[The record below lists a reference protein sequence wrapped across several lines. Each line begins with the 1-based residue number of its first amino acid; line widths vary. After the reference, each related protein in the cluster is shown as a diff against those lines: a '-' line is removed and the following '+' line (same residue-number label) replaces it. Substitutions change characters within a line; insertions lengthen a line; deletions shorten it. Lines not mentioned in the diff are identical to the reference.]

1 MEAIDKITNLSD
13 QFMNTLFE
21 KLLKIDVKLASLVLD
36 LVAVRKPFSGRVEE
50 SSFRRVPSVRSFTV
64 KPGEENELLIGSGLE
79 RKLPSIK
86 KVDIVKEQNKMN
98 QYMARRIKAM
108 RAVLRLGRPDIFWK
122 IVEKEM
128 KRSTA
133 FRTSAINHV
142 LGTWYKSLDFQRVVN
157 ITYGVEKILRDE
169 INNLKYF
176 RVFIP
181 KGDPEE
187 IARFFKENPGQPWPG
202 KERPLG
208 VPTAPWR
215 VVLHMWKGFL
225 TLFLEE
231 EIKKYNHAYMP
242 GVGTKSAIQQLV
254 LDTCKHKYIYEFD
267 LKGFFNNVDI
277 DSVIKLL
284 LERGMPASQAA
295 HLERILLSCPE
306 NVNVEPETWEYDME
320 MIRMIEEDG
329 YMPSLSMLYSKD
341 SKSGGASEEMMWDQ
355 AYQVES
361 GFGGGEGYS
370 YDDLLGYRK
379 AAILEESQGYQWD
392 GNKYMFG
399 MNLKAGL
406 PQGAAPSTILSLLA
420 LSNWYKELQE
430 KGIKLLM
437 YADDGI
443 LYADEPFKVFPPV
456 GFEFASEKSGPV
468 RWGDNRPKN
477 EIKFLGVI
485 YNFVTGML
493 RGSTRNGST
502 LEFDSRQADVLQL
515 LKAFVP
521 GGSLDEMGAMVKSNI
536 FGLAL
541 SKLYGGKFGRLQY
554 DELVQYSDSS
564 YWARYHDLDKLKR
577 DRHTQRIASTVACGW
592 LAGLVK
598 QSMGQYTRDEFF
610 AWSKLYHK
618 YKVWEV
624 DNIEIDDVKAAHEWQ
639 NIWNSRDW

>member
-1 MEAIDKITNLSD
+1 MD
-13 QFMNTLFE
+13 TLFE

-50 SSFRRVPSVRSFTV
+50 SSFRRIPSVRSFEV

-79 RKLPSIK
+79 RKLPSEK
-86 KVDIVKEQNKMN
+86 KWELVKEQNKMN
-98 QYMARRIKAM
+98 AYMSRRIKAM
-108 RAVLRLGRPDIFWK
+108 RAVLRLGRPDIFWA

-128 KRSTA
+128 KRSSA
-133 FRTSAINHV
+133 FRTSSINAV

-157 ITYGVEKILRDE
+157 VTYGVEKILKENMND
-169 INNLKYF
+169 LKYF

-181 KGDPEE
+181 KGNPEE
-187 IARFFKENPGQPWPG
+187 IAEFFKNNPGKPWPG

-215 VVLHMWKGFL
+215 VVLHMWNGFL
-225 TLFLEE
+225 TIFLEE

-242 GVGTKSAIQQLV
+242 GVGTKTALQKLV
-254 LDTCKHKYIYEFD
+254 TDTVRHKYVYEFD

-277 DSVIKLL
+277 DSVIRLL
-284 LERGMPASQAA
+284 LERGMPANTAS
-295 HLERILLSCPE
+295 HLERLLLSCPE
-306 NVNVEPETWEYDME
+306 NVSIDPKVWEAEKEMLREIELKMWEDFLFSKGDEAFNSHNWTAADYDL
-320 MIRMIEEDG
+320 G
-329 YMPSLSMLYSKD
+329 TGL
-341 SKSGGASEEMMWDQ
+341 G
-355 AYQVES
+355 
-361 GFGGGEGYS
+361 

-379 AAILEESQGYQWD
+379 AAIVEQSQGYHWD
-392 GNKYMFG
+392 GNKYLFG

-420 LSNWYKELQE
+420 LSDWYKELE
-430 KGIKLLM
+430 SKGIKLLM

-443 LYADEPFKVFPPV
+443 LYADKPFEVFPPK
-456 GFEFASEKSGPV
+456 GFEFATEKSGPV
-468 RWGDNRPKN
+468 RWGEEVQKE

-485 YNFVTGML
+485 YNFVTKML

-502 LEFDSRQADVLQL
+502 LEFDSRQSDVLNL
-515 LKAFVP
+515 LKKYVP
-521 GGSLDEMGAMVKSNI
+521 GGSLDEMGALVKSNI

-554 DELVQYSDSS
+554 DELVVYNENS
-564 YWARYHDLDKLKR
+564 YWARYHSLEKLKR

-598 QSMGQYTRDEFF
+598 QSMDQMSRDEFF
-610 AWSKLYHK
+610 AWSKMYHK
-618 YKVWEV
+618 YKVWEI
-624 DNIEIDDVKAAHEWQ
+624 DGIGIDDVKAAHEWQ
-639 NIWNSRDW
+639 NIWNSRNW

>member
-1 MEAIDKITNLSD
+1 MD
-13 QFMNTLFE
+13 TLFE

-50 SSFRRVPSVRSFTV
+50 SSFRRIPSVKSFNV

-79 RKLPSIK
+79 RKLPSEK
-86 KVDIVKEQNKMN
+86 KWELVKEQNKMN

-108 RAVLRLGRPDIFWK
+108 RAVLRIGRPDIFWK

-128 KRSTA
+128 TRSVA
-133 FRTSAINHV
+133 FRTSSINAV

-157 ITYGVEKILRDE
+157 VTYGVEKILKDN
-169 INNLKYF
+169 IHDLKYF

-181 KGDPEE
+181 KGNPEE
-187 IARFFKENPGQPWPG
+187 IAEFFAKNPGKPWPG

-215 VVLHMWKGFL
+215 VVLHMWNGFL

-242 GVGTKSAIQQLV
+242 GVGTKTAIQQLIT
-254 LDTCKHKYIYEFD
+254 DTVKHKHVYEFD

-277 DSVIKLL
+277 DSVIKKL
-284 LERGMPASQAA
+284 LERGMPASTAA
-295 HLERILLSCPE
+295 HLEKMLLSCPE
-306 NVNVEPETWEYDME
+306 NVTIDPHVWAFEGPLLSLIQKVEEEYDMG
-320 MIRMIEEDG
+320 MD
-329 YMPSLSMLYSKD
+329 
-341 SKSGGASEEMMWDQ
+341 
-355 AYQVES
+355 
-361 GFGGGEGYS
+361 YS

-379 AAILEESQGYQWD
+379 AAIVENKEGYQWGD
-392 GNKYMFG
+392 NKHLFG

-420 LSNWYKELQE
+420 LSDWYKELQE

-443 LYADEPFKVFPPV
+443 LYSDEPFEIFPPK
-456 GFEFASEKSGPV
+456 GFEFAWEKSGAV
-468 RWGDNRPKN
+468 KWGDQEPR
-477 EIKFLGVI
+477 EYIKFLGVI
-485 YNFVTGML
+485 YNFHTHML
-493 RGSTRNGST
+493 KGSTRNGST
-502 LEFDSRQADVLQL
+502 LEFDSRQSNVLNL
-515 LKAFVP
+515 LKAFIP
-521 GGSLDEMGAMVKSNI
+521 GGSLDEMGALVKSNI

-554 DELVQYSDSS
+554 DEKVIYNENS
-564 YWARYHDLDKLKR
+564 YWAKYHSLEKLKR
-577 DRHTQRIASTVACGW
+577 DRSTQRIASTIACGW
-592 LAGLVK
+592 LSGLVK
-598 QSMGQYTRDEFF
+598 QSMDQMTRDEFF
-610 AWSKLYHK
+610 VWSRMYHK

-624 DNIEIDDVKAAHEWQ
+624 NDVEIDDVKAAHEWN
-639 NIWNSRDW
+639 NIWNSRNW